1 MDHSFQKKSEHCW
14 LASQEGRSTKTAA
27 HICTRKTEV
36 WWIHFGFIMVEGK
49 PQAWQPK
56 IPLFRAQTTKVMLIA
71 SFHGFR
77 GDDPWCLFLK
87 VLVYTHKENSNLDT
101 RFGCL
106 VATSSP
112 MSAKSHNTHE
122 MEVRM
127 RYRRLW
133 RPQGVHYAYNIDMI
147 WNIAYPMIG
156 DDGSWCHGSQCF
168 SCFHPF
174 LNIRHHWQK
183 T

>member
-1 MDHSFQKKSEHCW
+1 
-14 LASQEGRSTKTAA
+14 
-27 HICTRKTEV
+27 
-36 WWIHFGFIMVEGK
+36 MVEGK

-56 IPLFRAQTTKVMLIA
+56 IPLFRAQTTKVGMTPGSVLFDA
-71 SFHGFR
+71 F
-77 GDDPWCLFLK
+77 FLK

-122 MEVRM
+122 MGAGKVRM

-133 RPQGVHYAYNIDMI
+133 RPQGVHYAHNTDMHIDMI
-147 WNIAYPMIG
+147 
-156 DDGSWCHGSQCF
+156 
-168 SCFHPF
+168 
-174 LNIRHHWQK
+174 
-183 T
+183 